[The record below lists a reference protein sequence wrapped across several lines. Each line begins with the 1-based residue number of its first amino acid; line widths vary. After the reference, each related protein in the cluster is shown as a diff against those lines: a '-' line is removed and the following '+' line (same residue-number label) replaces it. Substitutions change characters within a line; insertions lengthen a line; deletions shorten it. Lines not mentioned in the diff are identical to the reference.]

1 MIGGGVGLVG
11 HISICDNV
19 SISGYTFVTKS
30 ITQPGTYT
38 SGMPVMPHA
47 EWLRNTTYIRRLY
60 KVARAQRKDQQG
72 VPLEPDDD

>member
-1 MIGGGVGLVG
+1 MIGGGAGFVG

-19 SISGYTFVTKS
+19 SISGYTFVAKS

-47 EWLRNTTYIRRLY
+47 EWLRNTTFIRRLY
-60 KVARAQRKDQQG
+60 KIARSQRNDQQG
-72 VPLEPDDD
+72 VALEPDDD